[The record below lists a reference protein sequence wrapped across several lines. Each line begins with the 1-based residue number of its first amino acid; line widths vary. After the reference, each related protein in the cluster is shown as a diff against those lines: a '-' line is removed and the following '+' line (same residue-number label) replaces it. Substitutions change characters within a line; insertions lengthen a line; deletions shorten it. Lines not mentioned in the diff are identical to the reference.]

1 MKLTIEELANKVNE
15 QLSNLSSEDKRFSAN
30 VSVRRIRD
38 YVSKGVLDKPF
49 KDGKNIYF
57 TELHYQKLIALREIQ
72 SEGISEDNLKKFID
86 LENKENDLQ
95 KNAFSVINEIMES
108 GANNKTEL
116 YSNTSQGLSG
126 SAVNKNTG
134 YIESLIGNS
143 TIAKSKDTRNYIS
156 KPLSKTWS
164 EIPLLNNNKVF
175 LRVEGNINFSD
186 EEKKEI
192 LSNIQ
197 QILGIK

>member
-1 MKLTIEELANKVNE
+1 MKLNIEELAQKVNE
-15 QLSNLSSEDKRFSAN
+15 QLSNLSSEDKRFSAS

-38 YVSKGVLDKPF
+38 YISKGVLDKPF

-72 SEGISEDNLKKFID
+72 SEGISEVNLKKFISLD
-86 LENKENDLQ
+86 KENDLQ
-95 KNAFSVINEIMES
+95 KNAFSAINEIMES
-108 GANNKTEL
+108 GSLNNIDTFTNQAK
-116 YSNTSQGLSG
+116 GLTG
-126 SAVNKNTG
+126 NVVNRNSG
-134 YIESLIGNS
+134 YIESLIDNS
-143 TIAKSKDTRNYIS
+143 TLSKSKETKNYIT

-175 LRVEGNINFSD
+175 LRTEGNINFSD

-192 LSNIQ
+192 ISNIQ
-197 QILGIK
+197 QILGIQ